1 MASLFPEL
9 RRTSSQGVRFD
20 HLLEEVDPLETRA
33 ARVLK
38 LAQQLE
44 AEHNSLSA
52 RVQDLETGSEI
63 ARCYDV
69 DRDDLNA
76 RLLGIRR
83 ILDSVHVHVSPPR
96 DEAQEEGLRRLRA
109 ALDTLETEVREAEA
123 AGEEPPVAKVA
134 SWLAATGASDKFT
147 SIDERF
153 QSVVLSC
160 ILEDQRRARER
171 LTALLHDAE
180 AAAARVRSLPA
191 GERARRRAAALKR
204 KAAAAAAA
212 ADAESADGPPAA
224 AQQPY
229 SARAGGGAPAAA
241 AAGARG
247 PGARGGVGGAS
258 SAPGQPGRYQLPAHG
273 TSSGAARGAAMRT
286 DSFGGSSAEEGAG
299 AEEETSE
306 GEAEGHAEGSEE
318 DEMAVEAASG
328 RRGGGG
334 GAAGEPW
341 FVQVPHAAA
350 PARVSRGIGQ
360 PAAAGSRHAVAAA
373 PPPVPPSRP
382 AAAAAARGHSP
393 LAYAGGRGAGGAGG
407 PAPGAGL
414 SRTARSA
421 AHAEANEGRD
431 VSGYAPARSAAAA
444 PREPAGAVNARRA
457 GGARPPAAA
466 ARGGWP
472 LHSGLD
478 GYPTDSTDGHAHA
491 DAGEAEEEA
500 DASFGSYAGR
510 HPAPAAARY
519 TDHPAAFGAGLP
531 RGSHGA
537 ALRGAPPQAAGT
549 AFDDHDAYGYGAPH
563 SAYGRRQPAAP
574 QTAGPFAT
582 PAGSARGASGS
593 GRRSSGA
600 RPGAAAPAGGT
611 FGRQAR
617 QDPYGL
623 FGFPFGGF

>member
-1 MASLFPEL
+1 
-9 RRTSSQGVRFD
+9 
-20 HLLEEVDPLETRA
+20 LLEEVDPLETRA
-33 ARVLK
+33 AHLLK

-44 AEHNSLSA
+44 AEHTSLSA

-109 ALDTLETEVREAEA
+109 ALDMLETEVREAEA

-180 AAAARVRSLPA
+180 AAAARVRALPA

-212 ADAESADGPPAA
+212 ADAEAADGPPAPA
-224 AQQPY
+224 PQPY
-229 SARAGGGAPAAA
+229 GARAPSA
-241 AAGARG
+241 AAGGTRG
-247 PGARGGVGGAS
+247 PGARGGVGGVG
-258 SAPGQPGRYQLPAHG
+258 SAPGQPGHYQVPAQEA
-273 TSSGAARGAAMRT
+273 SRGAARGSAMRT
-286 DSFGGSSAEEGAG
+286 DSFGDSSAEEGAG
-299 AEEETSE
+299 AEGEGSE
-306 GEAEGHAEGSEE
+306 GEEAEERTGRAGGSEE
-318 DEMAVEAASG
+318 DEMAAAAAPG
-328 RRGGGG
+328 RRGSGGG
-334 GAAGEPW
+334 GPGQPW
-341 FVQVPHAAA
+341 FVQVPQVAA
-350 PARVSRGIGQ
+350 PHRGNRGIGQ
-360 PAAAGSRHAVAAA
+360 PAGSRHAVAAA
-373 PPPVPPSRP
+373 PPPVPATRP
-382 AAAAAARGHSP
+382 AAAAARAHSP
-393 LAYAGGRGAGGAGG
+393 LAYAGGRGGGAVGGAGAS
-407 PAPGAGL
+407 APGAGG
-414 SRTARSA
+414 SRSARSA
-421 AHAEANEGRD
+421 AHQAVEERD
-431 VSGYAPARSAAAA
+431 VSGYAPARGAAAA
-444 PREPAGAVNARRA
+444 TREPAGAVNARRA
-457 GGARPPAAA
+457 SAARPRAAA

-478 GYPTDSTDGHAHA
+478 GYPTDSTDGHDDA
-491 DAGEAEEEA
+491 DAGEAEEAEGDA
-500 DASFGSYAGR
+500 DFGGYAGR

-519 TDHPAAFGAGLP
+519 TDHPAAVGARQP
-531 RGSHGA
+531 RGSRGTAWRGA
-537 ALRGAPPQAAGT
+537 APPQDAGA
-549 AFDDHDAYGYGAPH
+549 AFDVHDPYGYDAPQP
-563 SAYGRRQPAAP
+563 AYARRQPAAP

-582 PAGSARGASGS
+582 PAAAGSARGASGS
-593 GRRSSGA
+593 GRRSSGV
-600 RPGAAAPAGGT
+600 RPAAAAPASGT